1 MEEDLSHYRLYR
13 SEQSG
18 FTPDESTFL
27 AEVLPE
33 KYREGRYVDTGL
45 KRHTPYF
52 YRVCAVN
59 RSGVCGP
66 MSREFSAF
74 TREFN

>member
-13 SEQSG
+13 SEQPG
-18 FTPDESTFL
+18 FTPDDATFL

-45 KRHTPYF
+45 KHHTPYF

-59 RSGVCGP
+59 QSRIRGP
-66 MSREFSAF
+66 MSREFSAW
-74 TREFN
+74 TQEER